1 MMGRYLLELNQY
13 TPVLALLATLVSVL
27 IIGTGAQ
34 ILAERLRLPST
45 GPLLI
50 LGVLFGPDLIGLV
63 QPEILRE
70 RDVLGLIVRL
80 AVAIIVFEGGL
91 LLNVYDLRHASRAV
105 SGLITVGLLITMV
118 LAGVLAHNLL
128 GLDWEISLLFGAIV
142 SVTGPTVITPIL
154 QKVNVNRRV
163 RSTLE
168 SESIIADP
176 LGVILAAVVFTSI
189 VEPGDWT
196 TVVTHGIETVAAG
209 ALAGVFVALFVWLVS
224 NRLHLLPSKYTRL
237 GILGSALVAYT
248 VAELFRHESGVL
260 AAAVA
265 GIAIGSLDI
274 PNKDEVKEFKGDLAS
289 ISISAVFV
297 LLAASMRLEDLYTLG
312 WQGLAIVA
320 LIMVAVRPAR
330 VFVSTFGSELRL
342 KEKWFISFLG
352 PRGIVAASV
361 ATFFSLELIERGT
374 KGADAGLVA
383 DATTMVTLVFAVIL
397 GTVLIE
403 GSAAG
408 WLARFFKVM
417 PRLTVIVGAD
427 ETARLLAERLVHSG
441 EMISMIDTDE
451 ANCSEARKI
460 KETNV
465 YCADATGVDVLK
477 TAGVPDAKTVIVAT
491 SSDKVN
497 ILIAQVIRSNFG
509 DVRIVAR
516 ANTTSNIGAFQD
528 AGIET
533 MSPVQASV
541 AILENMVLRP
551 SLLKLLAGKEP
562 EEEKIDEVRVRS
574 AAAVGKSL
582 ADLHLRGALVVALRR
597 DGRMM
602 APNGATVL
610 RFNDILTLIG
620 DTDSLERAKTVF
632 QSFDK

>member
-1 MMGRYLLELNQY
+1 MGQFLIELNQHS
-13 TPVLALLATLVSVL
+13 PVLALLATLVCVL
-27 IIGTGAQ
+27 VIGTMAQ
-34 ILAERLRLPST
+34 ILAERIRIPAT

-50 LGVLFGPDLIGLV
+50 VGVLFGPDLIGLV

-70 RDVLGLIVRL
+70 RDALNLIVRV

-91 LLNVYDLRHASRAV
+91 LLNVYDLKHTSRAV
-105 SGLITVGLLITMV
+105 TGLVTVGLIITMV
-118 LAGVLAHNLL
+118 LAGTLAHYLI
-128 GLDWEISLLFGAIV
+128 GLDWDIAFLFGAIV
-142 SVTGPTVITPIL
+142 TVTGPTVITPIL
-154 QKVNVNRRV
+154 EKVNVNRRV

-176 LGVILAAVVFTSI
+176 LGVILAAVVFTAI
-189 VEPGDWT
+189 IEPGEWT
-196 TVVTHGIETVAAG
+196 TVVTHGLETVAAG
-209 ALAGVFVALFVWLVS
+209 AFAGVFVALFIWLVS
-224 NRLHLLPSKYTRL
+224 NRLHLLPSKFTRL

-265 GIAIGSLDI
+265 GIAVGSLDI

-289 ISISAVFV
+289 ISISAVFI
-297 LLAASMRLEDLYTLG
+297 LLAASLKLSDLYSLG
-312 WQGLAIVA
+312 WQGLAVVA
-320 LIMVAVRPAR
+320 LVMVAVRPIR
-330 VFVSTFGSELRL
+330 VFLSTMGSELRRN
-342 KEKWFISFLG
+342 EKLYISFLG

-374 KGADAGLVA
+374 KGNDAGLVT

-403 GSAAG
+403 GTAAG
-408 WLARFFKVM
+408 WMAKFFKVM

-427 ETARLLAERLVHSG
+427 ETARLLATRLVQAG
-441 EMISMIDTDE
+441 EMISIIDTDE
-451 ANCSEARKI
+451 DNCSEARKI
-460 KETNV
+460 KDTNV
-465 YCADATGVDVLK
+465 YCKDATDVDVLK
-477 TAGVPDAKTVIVAT
+477 QAGVADAKSVIVAT
-491 SSDKVN
+491 PSDKVN
-497 ILIAQVIRSNFG
+497 ILISQVIRSNFSN
-509 DVRIVAR
+509 VRIVAR
-516 ANTTSNIGAFQD
+516 ANTTSNISAFQD

-574 AAAVGKSL
+574 ASAVGKSL
-582 ADLHLRGALVVALRR
+582 AELHLRGALVVALRR
-597 DGRMM
+597 DGKMM

-620 DTDSLERAKTVF
+620 DSESLESAKTVF
-632 QSFDK
+632 QSFD